1 MSALFPPEREPRAL
15 PPAAEHALEG
25 STRSEHVIYGY
36 GYPNE
41 ETSHFWD
48 YWRVIARRRWTIITT
63 FLVLVLA
70 VTLTS
75 FTTRPT
81 YRATATLRIEKDQPR
96 IVKFE
101 EVVKE
106 DPQQDYYQTQ
116 YRILQSRSLANRV
129 IGLLQL
135 DQHPEFA
142 APTKALHERTE
153 ATVREWLVRWI
164 PVPPPPAP
172 EAAEDLAVTSPLTTA
187 FLSRLTVEP
196 IRSSRLV
203 KVAYDSA
210 HPDLAARATNTVAEA
225 FIAQQLDQKVEAT
238 RYATQFLAKQ
248 LEESRG
254 KLEESEGK
262 LTKFLNGH
270 DILFVTGERGGQQQD
285 LVTQQLGLISD
296 ALLKARGDRIAK
308 ESLVTLAATRSGD
321 ALPAVLQSPV
331 IAGRKH
337 ELASLESEYRRLAQ
351 TFKPEY
357 PRMQQLGEKIAEI
370 RQQVRVETERVVAGL
385 NTDYQAAVRTER
397 ELEVALTQQ
406 RRLARGLS
414 DSMAEYSLL
423 RREVDTNRELFAS
436 LLGRLRETQI
446 SAALFTS
453 NISVVDRA
461 EVPTVPYKPNKG
473 QNILIAC
480 VAGLLGGVALA
491 FTFEYLDTNL
501 KDTQEVESVLRVP
514 ALGLV
519 PARHALQGRRTL
531 RSLPAVDGSPFAL
544 LAHAEVASVY
554 SEAFRNLRT
563 SLLYSTPDHPPKT
576 IVVTSPYP
584 EDGKTSLVTNLAIT
598 LAQLG
603 SGEILIVD
611 GDMRRPNLHN
621 ILGVRKA
628 PGLSTYLTGQA
639 DLVDVISPTTIP
651 NLSVIPAGRL
661 PVNPSELVASARFK
675 QALES
680 LGDRF
685 AHIIVDTG
693 PLFGVSDAMI
703 VSGQVEGVVLVLRHG
718 RASRDAAQRAIRTLM
733 AVRARL
739 LGVILND
746 VEIGGSRYYG
756 YYDYYASGGD
766 HGHASTGEGHRDGTE
781 GEPVAGDAPRVS

>member
-15 PPAAEHALEG
+15 PAGDHALDG
-25 STRSEHVIYGY
+25 TRAEHVIYGY
-36 GYPNE
+36 GYPVE

-48 YWRVIARRRWTIITT
+48 YWRVIRRRRWTIITS
-63 FLVLVLA
+63 FLVLVIA
-70 VTLTS
+70 VTVMS
-75 FTTRPT
+75 FTARPV
-81 YRATATLRIEKDQPR
+81 YRASATLRIEKDQPR

-101 EVVKE
+101 EVLKE

-135 DQHPEFA
+135 DQHPEFVE
-142 APTKALHERTE
+142 PTKALNERTE

-164 PVPPPPAP
+164 PMPPPRAP
-172 EAAEDLAVTSPLTTA
+172 EAVEDLAITSPLTSA
-187 FLSRLTVEP
+187 FLARLTVEP

-203 KVAYDSA
+203 KIAFDSG
-210 HPDLAARATNTVAEA
+210 HPDLAARAANTVAEA
-225 FIAQQLDQKVEAT
+225 FIAQQLDQKIEAT
-238 RYATQFLAKQ
+238 RYATQFLARQ

-270 DILFVTGERGGQQQD
+270 DILFVTADRGGQQQD
-285 LVTQQLGLISD
+285 LVTHQLALLSD
-296 ALLKARGDRIAK
+296 ALLKARGERIAK
-308 ESLVTLAATRSGD
+308 ESLMTLASTRSVD
-321 ALPAVLQSPV
+321 SLPAVLQSPV
-331 IAGRKH
+331 IAGRKQ
-337 ELASLESEYRRLAQ
+337 ELATLESEYRKLAQ
-351 TFKPEY
+351 TFKADY
-357 PRMQQLGEKIAEI
+357 PRMQQLAEKMAEI
-370 RQQVRVETERVVAGL
+370 RQQVRAEIDRVVAAL
-385 NTDYQAAVRTER
+385 QTDYQTAVRTER

-406 RRLARGLS
+406 RKLARGLS

-461 EVPTVPYKPNKG
+461 EVPGAPYKPNKS
-473 QNILIAC
+473 QNILLAC

-491 FTFEYLDTNL
+491 FLFEYLDMNI
-501 KDTQEVESVLRVP
+501 KDTKEVETLLRVP

-519 PARHALQGRRTL
+519 PSRHALQGRRARRAL
-531 RSLPAVDGSPFAL
+531 AAADGAPFAL
-544 LAHAEVASVY
+544 LAHSEMASVF

-576 IVVTSPYP
+576 ILVTSPHP

-603 SGEILIVD
+603 SGEILVVD

-621 ILGVRKA
+621 ILAVPKA

-639 DLVDVISPTTIP
+639 ELADVIVASAIP

-675 QALES
+675 QALET
-680 LGDRF
+680 LGQRF
-685 AHIIVDTG
+685 AYIIIDTG
-693 PLFGVSDAMI
+693 PLFGVSDGMI
-703 VSGQVEGVVLVLRHG
+703 LAGQVEGVVLVLRHG
-718 RASRDAAQRAIRTLM
+718 RASRDAAQRAIRSLM
-733 AVRARL
+733 SVRARL

-756 YYDYYASGGD
+756 YYDYYANGGSN
-766 HGHASTGEGHRDGTE
+766 GHASTGEGSRNGTE
-781 GEPVAGDAPRVS
+781 GEPVAGDSPRVS

>member
-1 MSALFPPEREPRAL
+1 MISTPFPPEREPRAL
-15 PPAAEHALEG
+15 PAGDHALDG
-25 STRSEHVIYGY
+25 ARPEHVLYSY
-36 GYPNE
+36 GYPAE

-48 YWRVIARRRWTIITT
+48 YWRVIRRRRWTIITA
-63 FLVLVLA
+63 FLVLVTA
-70 VTLTS
+70 VTVTS
-75 FTTRPT
+75 FSARPV
-81 YRATATLRIEKDQPR
+81 YRASATLRIEKDQPR

-101 EVVKE
+101 EVLKE
-106 DPQQDYYQTQ
+106 DSQQDYYQTQ

-135 DQHPEFA
+135 DQHPEFVE
-142 APTKALHERTE
+142 PTKALNERTE

-164 PVPPPPAP
+164 PMPPPPAP
-172 EAAEDLAVTSPLTTA
+172 EAVEDLAVTSPLTSA
-187 FLSRLTVEP
+187 FLGRLSVEP

-203 KVAYDSA
+203 KIAFDSRY
-210 HPDLAARATNTVAEA
+210 PDLAARAANTVAEA
-225 FIAQQLDQKVEAT
+225 FIAQQLDQKIEAT

-270 DILFVTGERGGQQQD
+270 DILFVTADRGGQQQD
-285 LVTQQLGLISD
+285 LVSQQLALLSD
-296 ALLKARGDRIAK
+296 ALLKARGERIAK
-308 ESLVTLAATRSGD
+308 ESLMTLASTRSVD
-321 ALPAVLQSPV
+321 SLPAVLQSAA
-331 IAGRKH
+331 IAGRKQ
-337 ELASLESEYRRLAQ
+337 ELATLESEYRKLTP
-351 TFKPEY
+351 TFKADY
-357 PRMQQLGEKIAEI
+357 PRMQQLAEKMAET
-370 RQQVRVETERVVAGL
+370 RQQVRVEIDRVVAAL
-385 NTDYQAAVRTER
+385 QTDYQTAARTER
-397 ELEVALTQQ
+397 ELELALTHQ
-406 RRLARGLS
+406 RKLARGLS

-461 EVPTVPYKPNKG
+461 EVPSAPYKPNKS
-473 QNILIAC
+473 QSILIAC
-480 VAGLLGGVALA
+480 AAGLLLGIALA
-491 FTFEYLDTNL
+491 FLFEYLDMNI
-501 KDTQEVESVLRVP
+501 KDTKEVESVLRVP

-519 PARHALQGRRTL
+519 PSRHALQGRRARRGL
-531 RSLPAVDGSPFAL
+531 AAADGAPFAL
-544 LAHAEVASVY
+544 LAHSEMASVF

-576 IVVTSPYP
+576 ILVTSPHP

-603 SGEILIVD
+603 SGEILVID

-621 ILGVRKA
+621 ILKIPKA

-639 DLVDVISPTTIP
+639 NLEDVIVATAIP

-675 QALES
+675 QALET
-680 LGDRF
+680 LGQRF
-685 AHIIVDTG
+685 AYIVIDTG
-693 PLFGVSDAMI
+693 PLFGVSDGMI
-703 VSGQVEGVVLVLRHG
+703 LAGQVEGVVLVLRQG
-718 RASRDAAQRAIRTLM
+718 RASRDAAQRAIRSLM
-733 AVRARL
+733 SVRARL

-756 YYDYYASGGD
+756 YYDYYANGGSN
-766 HGHASTGEGHRDGTE
+766 GHTSTGEGHRDGAE
-781 GEPVAGDAPRVS
+781 GEPVTGDTSRVS

>member
-1 MSALFPPEREPRAL
+1 MISTPFPPEREPRAL
-15 PPAAEHALEG
+15 PAGDHALDG
-25 STRSEHVIYGY
+25 TRPEHVLYSY
-36 GYPNE
+36 GYPVE

-48 YWRVIARRRWTIITT
+48 DWRVIRRRRWTIITA
-63 FLVLVLA
+63 FLVLVIA
-70 VTLTS
+70 VTVTS
-75 FTTRPT
+75 FTTRPV
-81 YRATATLRIEKDQPR
+81 YRASATLRIERDQPR

-101 EVVKE
+101 EVLKE

-135 DQHPEFA
+135 DQHPEFVE
-142 APTKALHERTE
+142 PTKALNERTE

-164 PVPPPPAP
+164 PMPPPPAP
-172 EAAEDLAVTSPLTTA
+172 EAVEDLAVTSPLTSA
-187 FLSRLTVEP
+187 FLGRLTVEP

-203 KVAYDSA
+203 KIAFDSRY
-210 HPDLAARATNTVAEA
+210 PDLAARAANTVAEA
-225 FIAQQLDQKVEAT
+225 FIAQQLDQKIEAT
-238 RYATQFLAKQ
+238 RYATQFLARQ

-254 KLEESEGK
+254 KLEESECK
-262 LTKFLNGH
+262 LTRFLNGH
-270 DILFVTGERGGQQQD
+270 DILFLTADRGGQQQD
-285 LVTQQLGLISD
+285 LVSQQLELLSD
-296 ALLKARGDRIAK
+296 GLLKARGERIAK
-308 ESLVTLAATRSGD
+308 ESLMTLASTRSVD
-321 ALPAVLQSPV
+321 SLPAVLQSAV
-331 IAGRKH
+331 IAGRKQ
-337 ELASLESEYRRLAQ
+337 ELATLESEYRKLAQ
-351 TFKPEY
+351 TFKGDY
-357 PRMQQLGEKIAEI
+357 PRMQQLAEKMAEI
-370 RQQVRVETERVVAGL
+370 RQQVRTEIDRVVAAL
-385 NTDYQAAVRTER
+385 QTDYQAAVRTER

-406 RRLARGLS
+406 RKLARGLS

-461 EVPTVPYKPNKG
+461 EVPSAPYKPNKSH
-473 QNILIAC
+473 NILIAC
-480 VAGLLGGVALA
+480 AAGLLLGVALA
-491 FTFEYLDTNL
+491 FLFEYLDMNI
-501 KDTQEVESVLRVP
+501 KDTKEVESLLRVP

-519 PARHALQGRRTL
+519 PSRHAPQGRRARRAL
-531 RSLPAVDGSPFAL
+531 AAADGAPFAL
-544 LAHAEVASVY
+544 LAHSEMASVF

-563 SLLYSTPDHPPKT
+563 SLLYSTPDHPPRT
-576 IVVTSPYP
+576 ILVTSPHP

-603 SGEILIVD
+603 AGEILVID

-621 ILGVRKA
+621 ILKIPKA

-639 DLVDVISPTTIP
+639 ELADVIAATAIP

-675 QALES
+675 QALET
-680 LGDRF
+680 LGQRF
-685 AHIIVDTG
+685 AYIVIDTG
-693 PLFGVSDAMI
+693 PLFGVSDGMI
-703 VSGQVEGVVLVLRHG
+703 LAGQVEGVVLVLRHG
-718 RASRDAAQRAIRTLM
+718 RASRDAAQRAIRSLM
-733 AVRARL
+733 SVRARL

-756 YYDYYASGGD
+756 YYDYYANGGSN
-766 HGHASTGEGHRDGTE
+766 GHASTGDGHRDGPE
-781 GEPVAGDAPRVS
+781 GEPVTGDTSRVS

>member
-1 MSALFPPEREPRAL
+1 MISTPFPPEREPRAL
-15 PPAAEHALEG
+15 PAGDHALDG
-25 STRSEHVIYGY
+25 TRPEHVLYSY
-36 GYPNE
+36 GYPAE

-48 YWRVIARRRWTIITT
+48 YWRVIRRRRWTIITA
-63 FLVLVLA
+63 FLVLVIA
-70 VTLTS
+70 VTVAS
-75 FTTRPT
+75 FSVRPV
-81 YRATATLRIEKDQPR
+81 YRASATLRIEKDQPR

-101 EVVKE
+101 EVIKE
-106 DPQQDYYQTQ
+106 DSQQDYYQTQ

-135 DQHPEFA
+135 DQHPEFVE
-142 APTKALHERTE
+142 PTKALNERTE

-164 PVPPPPAP
+164 PMPPPPAP
-172 EAAEDLAVTSPLTTA
+172 EAVEDLAVTSPLTSA
-187 FLSRLTVEP
+187 FLGRLSVEP

-203 KVAYDSA
+203 KIAFDSRY
-210 HPDLAARATNTVAEA
+210 PDLAARAANTVAEA
-225 FIAQQLDQKVEAT
+225 FIAQQLDQKIEAT

-270 DILFVTGERGGQQQD
+270 DILFVTADRGGQQQD
-285 LVTQQLGLISD
+285 LVSQQLALLSD
-296 ALLKARGDRIAK
+296 ALLKARGERIAK
-308 ESLVTLAATRSGD
+308 ESLMTLASTRSVD
-321 ALPAVLQSPV
+321 SLPAVLQSAV
-331 IAGRKH
+331 IAGRKQ
-337 ELASLESEYRRLAQ
+337 ELATLESEYRKLTQ
-351 TFKPEY
+351 TFKADY
-357 PRMQQLGEKIAEI
+357 PRMQQLAEKMAET
-370 RQQVRVETERVVAGL
+370 RQQVRVEIDRVVAAL
-385 NTDYQAAVRTER
+385 QTDYQTAVRTER

-406 RRLARGLS
+406 RKLARGLS

-461 EVPTVPYKPNKG
+461 EVPNAPFKPNKS

-480 VAGLLGGVALA
+480 AAGLLLGTALA
-491 FTFEYLDTNL
+491 FLFEYLDMNI
-501 KDTQEVESVLRVP
+501 KDTKEVESVLRVP

-519 PARHALQGRRTL
+519 PSRHALQGRRARRAL
-531 RSLPAVDGSPFAL
+531 AAADGGPFAL
-544 LAHAEVASVY
+544 LAHSEMASVF

-576 IVVTSPYP
+576 ILVTSPHP

-603 SGEILIVD
+603 SGEILVID

-621 ILGVRKA
+621 ILKIPKA

-639 DLVDVISPTTIP
+639 NLEDVIVATAIP

-675 QALES
+675 QALET
-680 LGDRF
+680 LGQRF
-685 AHIIVDTG
+685 AYIVIDTG
-693 PLFGVSDAMI
+693 PLFGVSDGMI
-703 VSGQVEGVVLVLRHG
+703 LAGQVEGVVLVLRQG
-718 RASRDAAQRAIRTLM
+718 RASRDAAQRAIRSLM
-733 AVRARL
+733 SVRARL

-756 YYDYYASGGD
+756 YYDYYANGGSN
-766 HGHASTGEGHRDGTE
+766 GHTSTGEGHRDGAE
-781 GEPVAGDAPRVS
+781 GEPVTGDTSRVS

>member
-1 MSALFPPEREPRAL
+1 MISTPFPPEREPRAL
-15 PPAAEHALEG
+15 PAGDHALDG
-25 STRSEHVIYGY
+25 TRPEHVLYSY
-36 GYPNE
+36 GYPAE

-48 YWRVIARRRWTIITT
+48 YWRVIRRRRWTIITA
-63 FLVLVLA
+63 FLVLVIA
-70 VTLTS
+70 VTVTS
-75 FTTRPT
+75 FSARPV
-81 YRATATLRIEKDQPR
+81 YRASATLRIEKDQPR

-101 EVVKE
+101 EVIKE
-106 DPQQDYYQTQ
+106 DSQQDYYQTQ

-135 DQHPEFA
+135 DQHPEFVE
-142 APTKALHERTE
+142 PTKALNERTE

-164 PVPPPPAP
+164 PMPPPPAP
-172 EAAEDLAVTSPLTTA
+172 EAVEDLAVTSPLTSA
-187 FLSRLTVEP
+187 FLGRLSVEP

-203 KVAYDSA
+203 KIAFDSRY
-210 HPDLAARATNTVAEA
+210 PDLAARAANTVAEA
-225 FIAQQLDQKVEAT
+225 FIAQQLDQKIEAT

-270 DILFVTGERGGQQQD
+270 DILFVTADRGGQQQD
-285 LVTQQLGLISD
+285 LVSQQLALLSD
-296 ALLKARGDRIAK
+296 ALLRARGERIAK
-308 ESLVTLAATRSGD
+308 ESLMTLASTRSVD
-321 ALPAVLQSPV
+321 SLPAVLQSGV
-331 IAGRKH
+331 IAGRKQ
-337 ELASLESEYRRLAQ
+337 ELATLESEYRKLTQ
-351 TFKPEY
+351 TFKADY
-357 PRMQQLGEKIAEI
+357 PRMQQLAEKMAET
-370 RQQVRVETERVVAGL
+370 RQQVRVEIDRVVAAL
-385 NTDYQAAVRTER
+385 QTDYQTAVRTER
-397 ELEVALTQQ
+397 ELEVAVTHQ
-406 RRLARGLS
+406 RKLARGLS

-461 EVPTVPYKPNKG
+461 EVPSAPYKPNKS

-480 VAGLLGGVALA
+480 AAGLLLGIALA
-491 FTFEYLDTNL
+491 FLFEYLDMNI
-501 KDTQEVESVLRVP
+501 KDTKEVESVLRVP

-519 PARHALQGRRTL
+519 PSRHAVYGRRARRAL
-531 RSLPAVDGSPFAL
+531 AAADGAPFAL
-544 LAHAEVASVY
+544 LAHSEMASVF

-576 IVVTSPYP
+576 ILVTSPHP

-603 SGEILIVD
+603 SGEILVID

-621 ILGVRKA
+621 ILKIPKA

-639 DLVDVISPTTIP
+639 NLEDVIVATAIP

-675 QALES
+675 QALET
-680 LGDRF
+680 LGQRF
-685 AHIIVDTG
+685 AYIVIDTG
-693 PLFGVSDAMI
+693 PLFGVSDGMI
-703 VSGQVEGVVLVLRHG
+703 LAGQVEGVVLVLRQG
-718 RASRDAAQRAIRTLM
+718 RASRDAAQRAIRSLM
-733 AVRARL
+733 SVRARL

-756 YYDYYASGGD
+756 YYDYYANGGSN
-766 HGHASTGEGHRDGTE
+766 GHTSTGEGHRDGAE
-781 GEPVAGDAPRVS
+781 GEPVAGDTSRVS